1 MLRDTAREEGAT
13 KDFLSLSK
21 KVLVTLICV
30 ICSFFSTARRTNQE
44 APPLLSGFW
53 VHRYGHRRGL
63 RNSLRSD
70 SPRPFSSVFL
80 ATSPPDKGGI
90 GGSCLYSNPFALW
103 ALPLYSFQEHPAML
117 RDTAGEEG
125 ATKDFLSL
133 PKKGLV
139 TLNHFICSF
148 FSTARR
154 TNQEAPPQL
163 SGFWVRRRSRRRGLR
178 NSLRS
183 DSPRPF
189 SSVFLATSPP
199 DKGGDFACAFAS
211 LFNLSVFLTP
221 SPFGHSPYIPCRNT
235 GGEV

>member
-53 VHRYGHRRGL
+53 VRRRSRRRGL

-133 PKKGLV
+133 PKKVLV

-163 SGFWVRRRSRRRGLR
+163 SGFWLVATVAVGVCGTRFARTVLALFPPS
-178 NSLRS
+178 SLRLH
-183 DSPRPF
+183 RPIKAE
-189 SSVFLATSPP
+189 SGDLA
-199 DKGGDFACAFAS
+199 CI
-211 LFNLSVFLTP
+211 LTP